1 MIPLSLI
8 LKTAKWQLVKK
19 KKTDKTEKINNIYIN
34 KCLKNNIKRGQ
45 EKKNKK
51 KNELFLLSCKR

>member
-8 LKTAKWQLVKK
+8 LKTAKWPLVKK
-19 KKTDKTEKINNIYIN
+19 LKTDKTEKISNIYIN
-34 KCLKNNIKRGQ
+34 KCLKKQ
-45 EKKNKK
+45 HKKSKK